1 VKLLPVKTSLAGLFL
16 ASALCWAGC
25 SVADSVR
32 ERVAADNAPHIR
44 IFAAEPRAAYA
55 AAHAALDP
63 MGFRLTHGGPAEG
76 QMDAL
81 SSVMAGEAGEKARQ
95 VSLHA
100 EFHAADG
107 GTEVKVWLKEIIE
120 DDSARLGM
128 ATTTPMRDTPLYEV
142 FFHAIQANLTAPPR

>member
-1 VKLLPVKTSLAGLFL
+1 MTLSRVKTPLASLFL
-16 ASALCWAGC
+16 ATALLLAGC

-32 ERVAADNAPHIR
+32 ERVAADNTPR
-44 IFAAEPRAAYA
+44 TRTFAAEPRATYA

-63 MGFRLTHGGPAEG
+63 MGFRFTHGGPAEG

-100 EFHAADG
+100 EFHSADG

-120 DDSARLGM
+120 DDSSHLGM

-142 FFHAIQANLTAPPR
+142 FFHAIQSNLTAPPR

>member
-1 VKLLPVKTSLAGLFL
+1 MTLSRAKTPLASLFL
-16 ASALCWAGC
+16 ATALLLAGC

-32 ERVAADNAPHIR
+32 ERVAADNTPR
-44 IFAAEPRAAYA
+44 TRPSPPSREPTYA

-63 MGFRLTHGGPAEG
+63 MGFRFTHGGPAEG

-100 EFHAADG
+100 EFHSADG

-120 DDSARLGM
+120 DDSSHLGM

-142 FFHAIQANLTAPPR
+142 FFHAIQSNLTAPPR

>member
-1 VKLLPVKTSLAGLFL
+1 VKISLTGFLL
-16 ASALCWAGC
+16 ASALLLAGC

-32 ERVAADNAPHIR
+32 DRVAADHAPHAR
-44 IFAAEPRAAYA
+44 VFAAEPRAAYA

-76 QMDAL
+76 QMEAL

-95 VSLHA
+95 VSLRA

-107 GTEVKVWLKEIIE
+107 GTEVQVWLKEIIE

-128 ATTTPMRDTPLYEV
+128 ATTTTMRDTPLYEV
-142 FFHAIQANLTAPPR
+142 FFHAIQANLTTPPR